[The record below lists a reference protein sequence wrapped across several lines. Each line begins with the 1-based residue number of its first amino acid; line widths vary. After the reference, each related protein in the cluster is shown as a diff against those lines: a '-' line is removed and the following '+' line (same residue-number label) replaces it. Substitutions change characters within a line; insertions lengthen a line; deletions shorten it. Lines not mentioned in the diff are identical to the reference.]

1 MRQIIVDKDS
11 CTLCEICVSVCPFGA
26 LALAGDEIEVTDS
39 CNLCGA
45 CVPECPAE
53 AIELTGPAP
62 EEVDL
67 SGWRGIWVFAEQ
79 TDGRLAGVVL
89 ELLAEAQRMA
99 AVTGETVSAVL
110 AGEDTAHLQREL
122 IAHGADRVYVA
133 EDAVLASLRD
143 EPYVTVMASLVKQ
156 HQPSVILFGAT
167 ARGRSL
173 APRLAARLGTG
184 LTADCTELD
193 VDETGLLIQTRPAFG
208 GNIMATIVCRR
219 HRPQMATVRP
229 RILQADAP
237 DYGREG
243 EIVNVPVDGPALQVR
258 TLLLETVEE
267 EQGIMI
273 EDADIIVAGGRGLGG
288 PEAFEILFD
297 LAKTLGGAVGVSRPV
312 VDAGWV
318 PYIHQVGQTGK
329 TVSPSIYIAC
339 GISGAV
345 QHMAGMRSADTI
357 IAINKN
363 PDAPIFNV
371 ATYGLVGD
379 LFQIIPN
386 LKREITNARK

>member
-273 EDADIIVAGGRGLGG
+273 EDADVIVAGGRGLGG
-288 PEAFEILFD
+288 PEGFEILFD
-297 LAKTLGGAVGVSRPV
+297 LARTLGGAVGVSRPV

-386 LKREITNARK
+386 LKREITNARG

>member
-1 MRQIIVDKDS
+1 MRQIIVDKDR
-11 CTLCEICVSVCPFGA
+11 CTLCEICISVCPFGA
-26 LALAGDEIEVTDS
+26 LALAGDEIEVTES

-53 AIELTGPAP
+53 AIEVTGPAP

-79 TDGRLAGVVL
+79 TDGRLAGVVF
-89 ELLAEAQRMA
+89 ELLSEARRMA
-99 AVTGETVSAVL
+99 AVTGEEVSAVL
-110 AGEDTAHLQREL
+110 AGEGTRDLQPEL

-133 EDAVLASLRD
+133 EDSVLASFRD
-143 EPYVTVMASLVKQ
+143 ETYVTVIASLVEQ

-193 VDETGLLIQTRPAFG
+193 IDETGLLIQTRPAFG

-237 DYGREG
+237 DYDREG
-243 EIVNVPVDGPALQVR
+243 EIVDVPVDGPALQVR
-258 TLLLETVEE
+258 TLLLEAVEE

-288 PEAFEILFD
+288 PEGFEILFD

-386 LKREITNARK
+386 LKREITNARR

>member
-1 MRQIIVDKDS
+1 MRQLIVDKDR
-11 CTLCEICVSVCPFGA
+11 CTLCEICISVCPFGA
-26 LALAGDEIEVTDS
+26 LALAGDEIEVTES

-53 AIELTGPAP
+53 AIEVTGPAP

-67 SGWRGIWVFAEQ
+67 SEWRGIWVFAEQ

-89 ELLAEAQRMA
+89 ELLAEARRMA
-99 AVTGETVSAVL
+99 AVTGEEVSAVL
-110 AGEDTAHLQREL
+110 AGEGTRDLQPEL

-133 EDAVLASLRD
+133 EDSVLASFRDETYVTVLASLV
-143 EPYVTVMASLVKQ
+143 EQ

-237 DYGREG
+237 DYDREG
-243 EIVNVPVDGPALQVR
+243 EIVDVPVDGPALQVR
-258 TLLLETVEE
+258 TLLLEAVEE
-267 EQGIMI
+267 EQGVMI

-288 PEAFEILFD
+288 PEGFEILFD

>member
-1 MRQIIVDKDS
+1 MRQIIVDKDR
-11 CTLCEICVSVCPFGA
+11 CTLCEICISVCPFGA
-26 LALAGDEIEVTDS
+26 LALAGDEIEVTES

-53 AIELTGPAP
+53 AIEVTGPAP

-79 TDGRLAGVVL
+79 TDGRLAGVVF
-89 ELLAEAQRMA
+89 ELLAEARRMA
-99 AVTGETVSAVL
+99 AVTGEEVSAVL
-110 AGEDTAHLQREL
+110 AGEGTRDLQPEL

-133 EDAVLASLRD
+133 EDSVLASFRD
-143 EPYVTVMASLVKQ
+143 ETYVTVIASLVEQ

-193 VDETGLLIQTRPAFG
+193 IDETGLLIQTRPAFG

-237 DYGREG
+237 DYDREG
-243 EIVNVPVDGPALQVR
+243 EIVDVPVDGPALQVR
-258 TLLLETVEE
+258 TLLLEAVEE

-288 PEAFEILFD
+288 PEGFEILFD

-386 LKREITNARK
+386 LKREITNARR

>member
-1 MRQIIVDKDS
+1 MRQLIVDKDR
-11 CTLCEICVSVCPFGA
+11 CTLCEICISVCPFGA
-26 LALAGDEIEVTDS
+26 LALAGDEIEVTES

-53 AIELTGPAP
+53 AIEVTGPAP

-67 SGWRGIWVFAEQ
+67 SEWRGIWVFAEQ

-89 ELLAEAQRMA
+89 ELLAEARRMA
-99 AVTGETVSAVL
+99 AVTGEEVSAVL
-110 AGEDTAHLQREL
+110 AGEGTRDLQPEL

-133 EDAVLASLRD
+133 EDSVLASFRDETYVTVLASLV
-143 EPYVTVMASLVKQ
+143 EQ

-237 DYGREG
+237 DYDREG
-243 EIVNVPVDGPALQVR
+243 EIVDVPVDGPALQVR
-258 TLLLETVEE
+258 TLLLEAVEE

>member
-1 MRQIIVDKDS
+1 MRQIIVDKDR
-11 CTLCEICVSVCPFGA
+11 CTLCEICIPVCPFGA
-26 LALAGDEIEVTDS
+26 LALVGDEIKVTES

-53 AIELTGPAP
+53 AIEVTGPAP

-67 SGWRGIWVFAEQ
+67 SGWHGIWVFAEQ

-89 ELLAEAQRMA
+89 ELLAEARRMA
-99 AVTGETVSAVL
+99 AVTGEEVSAVL
-110 AGEDTAHLQREL
+110 AGEGTRDLQPEL

-133 EDAVLASLRD
+133 EDSVLASFRD
-143 EPYVTVMASLVKQ
+143 ETYVTVIASLVQ
-156 HQPSVILFGAT
+156 HHQPSVILFGAT

-237 DYGREG
+237 DYDREG
-243 EIVNVPVDGPALQVR
+243 EIVDVRVDGPALQVR
-258 TLLLETVEE
+258 TLLLEAVEE

-288 PEAFEILFD
+288 PEGFEILFD

-312 VDAGWV
+312 VDAGWI

-386 LKREITNARK
+386 LKREITNARR